1 MILGVGALR
10 RESFWILMLEIMPG
24 SILQTWI
31 YNNTGRSTLSAILL
45 HFMGNFT
52 GELFELSARAEIYSF
67 LLAIAAAII
76 VVLAW
81 GPKTLTRQPIARDD

>member
-1 MILGVGALR
+1 
-10 RESFWILMLEIMPG
+10 MPG

-52 GELFELSARAEIYSF
+52 GELFDLSARAEVYSF
-67 LLAIAAAII
+67 LLTTAAAII
-76 VVLAW
+76 VALAW
-81 GPKTLTRQPIARDD
+81 GPKTLTRRSESPDLVSGEAPS